1 MQRVTAR
8 QQILGLLADMVGGVR
23 PFEVV
28 TAQQGPRLGEPVR
41 VVEPLVAETWALL
54 RRDYLERPYSPDHVG
69 KETKDLLTSRN
80 TLHRLVNKAFKD
92 ERLRQVALFSVILAG
107 HDPRNVPSWMGMMDY
122 VEQNVGVWSVPGG
135 LGALAELLTKRLAE
149 RKADV
154 RVGTTVRDIALTN
167 GKPTGVDTDQGVIGA
182 DLVVCAIDPRGVPAL
197 AKMVHRTM
205 PAIPPVVCH
214 LGLRG
219 DVPDLPDELVLHG
232 DPMLVVRTSGTAPE

>member
-1 MQRVTAR
+1 MYKAMQRVAAR
-8 QQILGLLADMVGGVR
+8 QQIFGLLADMVGGVR

-28 TAQQGPRLGEPVR
+28 TAQQGPRLGDQW
-41 VVEPLVAETWALL
+41 LDYTHGFAETWALL

-92 ERLRQVALFSVILAG
+92 ERLRQVALSSVILDG

-122 VEQNVGVWSVPGG
+122 VEQNFGVWTVPGG

-149 RKADV
+149 RKVDV

-167 GKPTGVDTDQGVIGA
+167 GTPTGVDTDQGVIGA
-182 DLVVCAIDPRGVPAL
+182 DLVAVSY
-197 AKMVHRTM
+197 T
-205 PAIPPVVCH
+205 H
-214 LGLRG
+214 LT
-219 DVPDLPDELVLHG
+219 LPTIYSV
-232 DPMLVVRTSGTAPE
+232 